1 MQHGVGMQWF
11 VLESPAKPS
20 QSKPLMNLEGSDA
33 GGCGHM
39 KTVRGGGEIPG
50 TSDSIARNS
59 RV

>member
-20 QSKPLMNLEGSDA
+20 QSKPLMSLEGSDA

-39 KTVRGGGEIPG
+39 KTVRGGE
-50 TSDSIARNS
+50 RFQ
-59 RV
+59 V